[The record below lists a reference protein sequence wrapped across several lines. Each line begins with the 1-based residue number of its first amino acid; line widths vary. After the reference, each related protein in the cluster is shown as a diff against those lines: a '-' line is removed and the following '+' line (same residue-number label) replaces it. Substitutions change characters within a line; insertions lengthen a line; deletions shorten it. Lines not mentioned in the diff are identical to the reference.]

1 MVNTKKVLLIIFLVL
16 IPLIAIIFS
25 IRLYTEKKKEVLGV
39 TSKVESCIPY
49 VSNILPRVAYVGQDY
64 DFIPRI
70 VGCENEVITLDV
82 SGVNWLTVKDGYL
95 ITGVPM
101 PYDVG
106 TFKITITV
114 KSATKEYIMEDYII
128 VKEYEE

>member
-1 MVNTKKVLLIIFLVL
+1 MVNTKKVLLNIFLVL
-16 IPLIAIIFS
+16 IPLIAIISS
-25 IRLYTEKKKEVLGV
+25 IHLYTESKKDVLGA
-39 TSKVESCIPY
+39 TTKEESCSPY
-49 VSNILPRVAYVGQDY
+49 VSNLLPRVAYVGQDY

-70 VGCENEVITLDV
+70 VGCENEFLTVE
-82 SGVNWLTVKDGYL
+82 VNGLEWLTVKDGYL

-101 PYDVG
+101 SYDIG
-106 TFKITITV
+106 TYKVTITV